1 MKILILLLCIS
12 SALAQ
17 GTLQQQP
24 LKMPKNPELEREAKH
39 NLEVARHYV
48 KKKAYKGA
56 TDRLYEIV
64 YTYPEYSKFDEV
76 LWLLANSLR
85 KMDSKSEAI
94 KYYKKLIEEFPESQ
108 YTKQSKK
115 LLEELDNTNLKE

>member
-12 SALAQ
+12 SAVAQ

>member
-1 MKILILLLCIS
+1 MKILIVTLLCIS
-12 SALAQ
+12 NVLAQ

-24 LKMPKNPELEREAKH
+24 LKMPRNPELEREAKH
-39 NLEVARHYV
+39 NLEVARYYI

-76 LWLLANSLR
+76 LWLLANSLQ
-85 KMDSKSEAI
+85 KMDNRSEAV
-94 KYYKKLIEEFPESQ
+94 KYCKKLIEEFPESQ
-108 YTKQSKK
+108 YVKQSKR
-115 LLEELDNTNLKE
+115 LLEEIDNSKE

>member
-12 SALAQ
+12 SAVAQ

-24 LKMPKNPELEREAKH
+24 LKMPRNPELEREAKH
-39 NLEVARHYV
+39 NLEVARYYV

-64 YTYPEYSKFDEV
+64 YTYPEYSKIDEV
-76 LWLLANSLR
+76 LWLLANSLQN
-85 KMDSKSEAI
+85 MDNKSEAI

-115 LLEELDNTNLKE
+115 LLEKLDNTNPKE

>member
-1 MKILILLLCIS
+1 MKVVIIILLCIC

-17 GTLQQQP
+17 GALQQQP
-24 LKMPKNPELEREAKH
+24 LKMPRNPELEREAKH
-39 NLEVARHYV
+39 NLEVARYYI

-76 LWLLANSLR
+76 LWLLASALQ
-85 KMDSKSEAI
+85 KMDSKDEAV

-108 YTKQSKK
+108 YAKQSKK
-115 LLEELDNTNLKE
+115 MLEELNTHKE